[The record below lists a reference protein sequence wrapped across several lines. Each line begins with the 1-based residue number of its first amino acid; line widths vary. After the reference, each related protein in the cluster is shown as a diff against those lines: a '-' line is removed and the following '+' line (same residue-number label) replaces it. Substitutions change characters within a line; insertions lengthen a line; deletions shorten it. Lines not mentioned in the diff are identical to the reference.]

1 MARSPACPCS
11 ARRNLTMSALAAS
24 LVLLL
29 PLACSAYRPLP
40 AGASSGQ
47 DPALPFVLLH
57 GIGDEC
63 KRPGVVK
70 FVSLLE
76 KQSGMKAFCIEIG
89 DGVADS
95 WTMRLDRQ
103 VAIAC
108 EKIKATPELA
118 GGFNLL
124 GLSQGAVIGRAYIET
139 CDAAPKVHNFV
150 SMGGP
155 HAGVASIPLCSIPVW
170 CRFLDTI
177 ISIGVYSP
185 YVQEHIA
192 PTGYL
197 KIPTDLRAYYHGC
210 FFLPA
215 INNEVP
221 ERRNET
227 YRRRF
232 AAINRCVL
240 IMFESDTVLFP
251 RETSQFGYYPPGS
264 FSRVLPANETDLYK
278 EDWVGLRALDEAG
291 RVRFVSVAGN
301 HLSVTQQTVTD
312 FVIPYLV
319 PGNGT
324 GAPAALA
331 ALAALR
337 GGPDLVFRPPH
348 ATRGGLR
355 VAAS

>member
-1 MARSPACPCS
+1 MAHSWRSRSGGDALRFFASVLLFFLVPRVYSLRPLSS
-11 ARRNLTMSALAAS
+11 AVAAATGLAAES
-24 LVLLL
+24 
-29 PLACSAYRPLP
+29 P
-40 AGASSGQ
+40 
-47 DPALPFVLLH
+47 LPFVLMH

-70 FVSLLE
+70 FVHLLE
-76 KQSGMKAFCIEIG
+76 QQTGMKAFCIEIG

-108 EKIKATPELA
+108 QKIKATPELA
-118 GGFNLL
+118 GGFNML

-139 CDAAPKVHNFV
+139 CDDAPKVHNFV

-177 ISIGVYSP
+177 IAIGVYSP

-197 KIPTDLRAYYHGC
+197 KIPTDLKAYYHGC
-210 FFLPA
+210 FFLPTV
-215 INNEVP
+215 NNEVAG
-221 ERRNET
+221 RRNET
-227 YRRRF
+227 YRQRF
-232 AAINRCVL
+232 AALNQLVL

-264 FSRVLPANETDLYK
+264 FSKVLPANETELYK
-278 EDWVGLRALDEAG
+278 EDWIGLRALDEAG
-291 RVRFVSVAGN
+291 RVRSVSVAGN
-301 HLSVTQQTVTD
+301 HLSVTQQTISDYV
-312 FVIPYLV
+312 VPYLV
-319 PGNGT
+319 PAGG
-324 GAPAALA
+324 G
-331 ALAALR
+331 ALR
-337 GGPDLVFRPPH
+337 QRAAPPALPPGPALVFEAPPDLLGPQ
-348 ATRGGLR
+348 A
-355 VAAS
+355 AAS